1 MPPGRAGLDASSQ
14 FPYGE
19 ELSVFIPRN
28 VCRGRVLSL
37 RNGSD
42 GLLINKGL
50 DGGRTSVGCFII
62 IRCVTLI
69 MGPRKQV
76 DTGGLPFRE
85 IRSGGKYY
93 VDKSMLIADI
103 LGTNDR
109 GVYLFTRPRRFGKTT
124 NITMLDA
131 FFNMRYEGNTWFD
144 GLAISEHHEYDR
156 YRNSFPVIRLDLK
169 DTESST
175 ERDYLDAV
183 NTAVINAM
191 DPFTDLLEGGR
202 LNRAE
207 VLAYE
212 RIASRSASREE
223 LKSSVQML
231 CRILERR
238 TGRKVIVLID
248 EYDRA
253 VTNAFG
259 TELQAFI
266 VDFLGGFLSS
276 TLKSNDSLQMA
287 YITGVMQ
294 VAKAGMSSGPNN
306 LSVDTVFST
315 RSDERFGF
323 TESETRTILKY
334 YGHPEK
340 FDEVREWY
348 DGYRFGDAEVYNPFS
363 VMSYV
368 SHSFEPKGFWINSGK
383 DVAIRWM
390 LERVSVDNIGT
401 VANIVNGDSS
411 EVELHDSMTFDDL
424 RLVRLGDLY
433 SLMVMT
439 GYLKAE
445 PSANGLHR
453 ISLPNA
459 EVGQIV
465 DRLLNENIRLDNEL
479 FDRFNTA
486 VLNADAEGMAD
497 SLQRILVDAS
507 YYILRD
513 EISYETI
520 LLTIMHGLLGNYRVR
535 AEHESG
541 NGRADLILTPRRE
554 GMVPM
559 IFELKV
565 ASSEDVLE
573 KEAYEGL
580 RQIHDRK
587 YYLGMNGDVVLV
599 GVAFWGKV
607 PRAVTETVSLRRH
620 GTV

>member
-1 MPPGRAGLDASSQ
+1 
-14 FPYGE
+14 
-19 ELSVFIPRN
+19 
-28 VCRGRVLSL
+28 
-37 RNGSD
+37 
-42 GLLINKGL
+42 
-50 DGGRTSVGCFII
+50 
-62 IRCVTLI
+62 
-69 MGPRKQV
+69 
-76 DTGGLPFRE
+76 
-85 IRSGGKYY
+85 
-93 VDKSMLIADI
+93 MLIADI
-103 LGTNDR
+103 LETNDS

-131 FFNMRYEGNTWFD
+131 FFNLRYAGNAWFD
-144 GLAISEHHEYDR
+144 GLAISDHHEYDP

-175 ERDYLDAV
+175 EKDYLDAV

-191 DPFTDLLEGGR
+191 DPFTELLEGGG
-202 LNRAE
+202 LSRAE
-207 VLAYE
+207 GLAYE

-223 LKSSVQML
+223 LKSSIQML
-231 CRILERR
+231 CRILERS

-259 TELQAFI
+259 TKLQAFI

-294 VAKAGMSSGPNN
+294 VAKAGMFSGLNN

-323 TESETRTILKY
+323 TESETRGILEY

-340 FDEVREWY
+340 FDEVRRWY

-368 SHSFEPKGFWINSGK
+368 SHSFKPKGFWINSGK

-390 LERVSVDNIGT
+390 LERVSTDNIGT

-411 EVELHDSMTFDDL
+411 EVRLHDSMTFDDL
-424 RLVRLGDLY
+424 RLVRPDDLY

-445 PSANGLHR
+445 PSENGAHR

-459 EVGQIV
+459 EVKQIV
-465 DRLLNENIRLDNEL
+465 DKLLDENIRIDNEL
-479 FDRFNTA
+479 FDRFNA
-486 VLNADAEGMAD
+486 AALNADAEGMAD
-497 SLQRILVDAS
+497 ALQEVLVNAS
-507 YYILRD
+507 YYVLRD

-520 LLTIMHGLLGNYRVR
+520 LLTIMHGLLRGYHVR
-535 AEHESG
+535 TEHESG
-541 NGRADLILTPRRE
+541 NGRADLILTPRQER
-554 GMVPM
+554 MIPL

-565 ASSEDVLE
+565 ASSEAGLE
-573 KEAYEGL
+573 ETAKAGL
-580 RQIHDRK
+580 KQIHDRK
-587 YYLGMNGDVVLV
+587 YYLGMHGDVILV
-599 GVAFWGKV
+599 GVAFWGKM
-607 PRAVTETVSLRRH
+607 PRAVTETISL
-620 GTV
+620 